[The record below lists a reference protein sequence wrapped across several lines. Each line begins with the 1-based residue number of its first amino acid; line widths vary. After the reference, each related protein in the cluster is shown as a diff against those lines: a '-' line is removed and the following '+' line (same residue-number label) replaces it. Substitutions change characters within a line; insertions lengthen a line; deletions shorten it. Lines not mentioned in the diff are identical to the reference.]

1 MSQTPSTASLAHAT
15 LAPATLAEAAFSGL
29 GASKLMRNL
38 ALMVVGSLLLTI
50 SAKLAVPFYP
60 VPVTMQTLAVLAIG
74 MAYGWRLGAA
84 TVALY
89 IFQGA
94 LGLPVFAAGGGLAY
108 LAGPTAGYIAGFL
121 VSALVVGALAEKG
134 WDKSFAKT
142 AFANIIGTAII
153 FGFGLAWLGTFLGY
167 NATLLEKG
175 LTPFLIG
182 AALKIALATV
192 LMPSLWKLISKLRG

>member
-1 MSQTPSTASLAHAT
+1 MSQTSSSASLAH
-15 LAPATLAEAAFSGL
+15 PTLAEAAFSGL

-50 SAKLAVPFYP
+50 SAKLSVPFYP

-94 LGLPVFAAGGGLAY
+94 LGLPVFSAGGGLAY

-121 VSALVVGALAEKG
+121 VAAFVVGALAEKG

-142 AFANIIGTAII
+142 ALANIIGTAII
-153 FGFGLAWLGTFLGY
+153 FSFGLAWLATFLCY
-167 NATLLEKG
+167 NASLLEKG

-192 LMPSLWKLISKLRG
+192 LMPSLWKLVAKLRG